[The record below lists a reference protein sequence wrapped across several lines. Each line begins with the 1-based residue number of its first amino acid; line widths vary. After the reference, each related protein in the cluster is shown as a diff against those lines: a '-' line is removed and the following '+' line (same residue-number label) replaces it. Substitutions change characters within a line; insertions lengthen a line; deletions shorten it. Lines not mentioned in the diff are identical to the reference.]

1 MEGNFKSLPSEIET
15 EKDKL
20 VLWVVTL
27 FLYKIGICW
36 QQIPDS
42 IPHLTDQT
50 KDYKIGICCISAK
63 HSEVRSKD
71 MLTRSE

>member
-27 FLYKIGICW
+27 FLYKIGMLRFLYCYLIET
-36 QQIPDS
+36 S
-42 IPHLTDQT
+42 VHT
-50 KDYKIGICCISAK
+50 
-63 HSEVRSKD
+63 EVS
-71 MLTRSE
+71 MSL

>member
-50 KDYKIGICCISAK
+50 KD
-63 HSEVRSKD
+63 
-71 MLTRSE
+71 

>member
-1 MEGNFKSLPSEIET
+1 MTFYIHEGKKKKQYFYCQELFMEGNFKSLPSEIET

-36 QQIPDS
+36 Q
-42 IPHLTDQT
+42 
-50 KDYKIGICCISAK
+50 
-63 HSEVRSKD
+63 
-71 MLTRSE
+71 

>member
-36 QQIPDS
+36 Q
-42 IPHLTDQT
+42 
-50 KDYKIGICCISAK
+50 
-63 HSEVRSKD
+63 
-71 MLTRSE
+71 